1 MQARAFFNDATVTT
15 TQTGFE
21 RSAVPQNGIVN
32 IDVALGTYSTAVHL
46 NSAYFIVAPS
56 SISSTFSTYFNKD
69 SISFAVQPAPAKRDL
84 IISMI
89 PTNTARPG
97 FVGTYRIFYKN
108 VGTDIVP
115 DGEVTLT
122 FNSLKTVFGSS
133 TPAPGYTNY
142 GDTVKWHFSNLK
154 PFDSASIMVNMFINT
169 PPYANNGDTIKFLAF
184 IDPVAGD
191 LTPSNDTVL
200 LKQRLVGSYDP
211 NDKIENNSGIIGSDY
226 ITAGKYLNYTIRFQ
240 NTGTDTAFNV
250 IVRDTLDNK
259 LDWSTFEMIA
269 ASHPYTVSITG
280 QNKLEWTFANINLPD
295 SNVNEPL
302 SHGYLSYRVKPK
314 STAVVGDVI
323 NNLASIYF
331 DFNLPVAT
339 NNAITLVQ
347 DNFTALPLQLL
358 SFTGQLGDNTVQLN
372 WKTANETAFE
382 RFEVE
387 RSFNGVAFDKIGSI
401 GFVSSV
407 HVYGATDNVAAVS
420 SKHIFYRLKLI
431 DRDGKF
437 NYSKV
442 VAFNINLR
450 QNQFSVYPNPA
461 RTEIFVSITSGKNEN
476 LNLKIIDGSGR
487 IVSEQQRTV
496 EKGNNVFSVN
506 TSKLKAGNFILQIVG
521 GGEKG
526 IARFTIMN

>member
-1 MQARAFFNDATVTT
+1 
-15 TQTGFE
+15 
-21 RSAVPQNGIVN
+21 
-32 IDVALGTYSTAVHL
+32 
-46 NSAYFIVAPS
+46 
-56 SISSTFSTYFNKD
+56 
-69 SISFAVQPAPAKRDL
+69 
-84 IISMI
+84 
-89 PTNTARPG
+89 
-97 FVGTYRIFYKN
+97 
-108 VGTDIVP
+108 
-115 DGEVTLT
+115 
-122 FNSLKTVFGSS
+122 
-133 TPAPGYTNY
+133 
-142 GDTVKWHFSNLK
+142 
-154 PFDSASIMVNMFINT
+154 
-169 PPYANNGDTIKFLAF
+169 
-184 IDPVAGD
+184 
-191 LTPSNDTVL
+191 
-200 LKQRLVGSYDP
+200 
-211 NDKIENNSGIIGSDY
+211 
-226 ITAGKYLNYTIRFQ
+226 
-240 NTGTDTAFNV
+240 
-250 IVRDTLDNK
+250 
-259 LDWSTFEMIA
+259 
-269 ASHPYTVSITG
+269 
-280 QNKLEWTFANINLPD
+280 
-295 SNVNEPL
+295 
-302 SHGYLSYRVKPK
+302 
-314 STAVVGDVI
+314 
-323 NNLASIYF
+323 
-331 DFNLPVAT
+331 
-339 NNAITLVQ
+339 
-347 DNFTALPLQLL
+347 
-358 SFTGQLGDNTVQLN
+358 LN